1 MNKLE
6 LIFIMIEAICI
17 LIEIVLEIY
26 SIIDSKKQEK
36 NVLCK
41 LHEINLE
48 NKILEKL
55 LKGK

>member
-1 MNKLE
+1 MDKLE

-17 LIEIVLEIY
+17 LIEIALEIY

-41 LHEINLE
+41 LNEINLE

>member
-1 MNKLE
+1 MDKLE

-17 LIEIVLEIY
+17 FIEIALEIY

-36 NVLCK
+36 NLLCK